1 MNKNYDPFQE
11 ARKQEG
17 VMECPFHGEN
27 IALVLRHADVVAS
40 AKDWEKFS
48 SDAPFRVPIPSEE
61 EMRTMRQL
69 PIETDPPEHTEYR
82 AIVEP
87 FFQRGKEPEMIIKVE
102 GLIDRLLD
110 AALARDSIEVVEEF
124 ALPFQTRALTYLL
137 NVPEAEAE
145 VWMKWGIRVFALGK
159 SSNEFEQTIENYLNQ
174 AESNPGNDF
183 FSALIHATYQDRK
196 LTRQEMMG
204 FANLVFAGGRDT
216 IIHTVSCVLAYLGKH
231 PEALE
236 YLREDKK
243 RIPLASEEFFRIISP
258 ITQLGRVCPADTEI
272 HGVTVKA
279 DHRISL
285 CWASAN
291 RDETAFPAADE
302 VKLDRKPNPHVAFG
316 IGTHFCL
323 GAAHARLLVRSLLK
337 KLTERVATITVIE
350 EKEHVENEVTYQR
363 TVGYDSLVIKLTAL

>member
-1 MNKNYDPFQE
+1 
-11 ARKQEG
+11 
-17 VMECPFHGEN
+17 MECPFHGEN